1 MKSGKA
7 AGPSGIV
14 VEMIKA
20 AGGTGATMMSDLAT
34 VIICDG
40 KVPADREQSFIV

>member
-14 VEMIKA
+14 VEMVKA
-20 AGGTGATMMSDLAT
+20 ADDTGATIIGDLTT

-40 KVPADREQSFIV
+40 KVPTDD